1 VSAELDAVLDSPE
14 LEALLPD
21 PVEARLAPGR
31 MRTYRGEDRAR
42 LTCPA
47 PPLDGTLEAAQAY
60 VDRIVRSAWWKR
72 TCRPSWLGVQSRYVP
87 YGRKDVIGRIL
98 VDVHRGGSGRAHTGA
113 RFQYRGKWL
122 PKIRLGVQGRVAN
135 TVDGWTGALVD
146 PYVVLHEVAH
156 LMAAAH
162 CDDRDDR
169 EGGSHG
175 RVFRW
180 YMLALVKRW
189 LGPEHARALRE
200 GYKAEGL
207 KVSLPAN
214 LK

>member
-1 VSAELDAVLDSPE
+1 VSDD
-14 LEALLPD
+14 
-21 PVEARLAPGR
+21 VEARLAPGR
-31 MRTYRGEDRAR
+31 MKTYRGEDRAR

-47 PPLDGTLEAAQAY
+47 PPLDGTQQAAQAY

-72 TCRPSWLGVQSRYVP
+72 TCRPSWHGCP
-87 YGRKDVIGRIL
+87 YRWVAGNEAVITKIL
-98 VDVHRGGSGRAHTGA
+98 VETHRGGSGLATTRSRHLW
-113 RFQYRGKWL
+113 RGKWV
-122 PKIRLGVQGRVAN
+122 PKIRLGVKSGVGDPR

-156 LMAAAH
+156 LLCAAH
-162 CDDRDDR
+162 CDGRDER
-169 EGGSHG
+169 EGSAHG

-180 YMLALVKRW
+180 YMLALVRRW

-200 GYKAEGL
+200 GYRAEGL
-207 KVSLPAN
+207 KVSLPPT